1 MKKTLILRNQSGAAI
16 GYIQQMG
23 DMVHLGLS
31 SEETVRYDNL
41 FLQYKNGSMYCREL
55 KRGNI
60 GEKWKEENEITG
72 GYLVYCN
79 QIIAD
84 TGKNVR
90 KAAISKPLESL
101 KPSNPKHSESQ
112 EQKQS
117 DVRRAFTRWPPN
129 PCDPVNTYSV
139 RMTYSFSDYT

>member
-16 GYIQQMG
+16 GYIQQIE

-41 FLQYKNGSMYCREL
+41 FLQYKNGSIYCREIE
-55 KRGNI
+55 RGNK
-60 GEKWKEENEITG
+60 GEEWKEENEITG
-72 GYLVYCN
+72 GYLAYCN

-84 TGKNVR
+84 TGENVR
-90 KAAISKPLESL
+90 KAAIFKLPESL

-112 EQKQS
+112 KQKQS
-117 DVRRAFTRWPPN
+117 GERRAIAK
-129 PCDPVNTYSV
+129 
-139 RMTYSFSDYT
+139 